1 MSRRKYLY
9 RVMRQQGEGW
19 VLVRHY
25 QSSAAAR
32 RRAYVLALA
41 SWGRSFRVERSEP
54 IVFDPTPAVYT
65 LATYSKG
72 VAS

>member
-9 RVMRQQGEGW
+9 RVMRQQGDGW
-19 VLVRHY
+19 VLVQHY

-32 RRAYVLALA
+32 QRAHALALA
-41 SWGRSFRVERSEP
+41 SWGRSFRIERCDP
-54 IVFDPTPAVYT
+54 VTFDPTPAVCT
-65 LATYSKG
+65 LATYKGG